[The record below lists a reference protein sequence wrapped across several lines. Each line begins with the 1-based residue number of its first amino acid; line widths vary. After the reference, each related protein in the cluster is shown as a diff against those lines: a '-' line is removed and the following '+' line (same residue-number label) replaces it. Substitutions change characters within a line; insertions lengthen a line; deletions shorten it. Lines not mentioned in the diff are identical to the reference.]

1 MQILLYFYS
10 KSFFFQFQIYIRIYV
25 YNIVY
30 FDIRVRSRQKKE
42 KDRNKLFVS
51 FVIYRGGKPVTFG
64 WSLERDG
71 GRERERER
79 GLDSQ
84 KGSAALLQSPM
95 GSQSTDLSSTA
106 AKG

>member
-10 KSFFFQFQIYIRIYV
+10 KSLFPIPNIHTYTYIYV

-42 KDRNKLFVS
+42 KDRKLFVS
-51 FVIYRGGKPVTFG
+51 FVIYCGGKPVTFG

-71 GRERERER
+71 ERERER